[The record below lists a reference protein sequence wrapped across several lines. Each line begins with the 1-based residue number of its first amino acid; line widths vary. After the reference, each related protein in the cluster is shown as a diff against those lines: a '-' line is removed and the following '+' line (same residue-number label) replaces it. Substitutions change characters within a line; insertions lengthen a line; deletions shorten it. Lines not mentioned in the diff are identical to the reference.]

1 MHRHPLAA
9 IGTILLALF
18 FLAPATTAPAR
29 EVNLGVIT
37 VKSKDQ
43 ADRIRARLLK
53 GESFEKLARKL
64 SVGAAASRG
73 GRLGLVPVKRLRP
86 EYKEALKGLVPGK
99 PSAIVPTEEGYT
111 ILMLFPGSAPAVG
124 ATPPA
129 PAKPAAPQA
138 IKEDRFRLA
147 RQKMMAGL
155 EALVAGNQ
163 AEARRHFSQAV
174 GYNPRQDSAPF
185 FLDMVEEL
193 KAGKYSAKA
202 VGTFAEGFLAMLQ
215 GEVKG
220 ALTLFSKAATQDP
233 RLWQA
238 KLFEANML
246 GEMGQKQQAAQ
257 LWHEVLKQNPRAALA
272 HVSLGVLALEQKNV
286 QEAKDQFH
294 KALAIDPNLATAYYH
309 LGSLALRQGDLKEA
323 ERQLKAAIA
332 ADPYLDQAYNDLGL
346 VMAYSGRAEQ
356 AKKYYRKALDINPE
370 YAAVH
375 LNLGTLYA
383 RLKRYNQAIDEFNKA
398 LALMPAMAEAHN
410 NLAAAYVL
418 KKDWDKAI
426 KHADLALKLHFP
438 VPKNILE
445 AIAPHR
451 KKQ

>member
-1 MHRHPLAA
+1 MHRHLLAA
-9 IGTILLALF
+9 IGTILLAL
-18 FLAPATTAPAR
+18 LCLTPATPAQAR
-29 EVNLGVIT
+29 EVDLGVIT
-37 VKSKDQ
+37 VKSKAQ

-53 GESFEKLARKL
+53 GESFEKLARKH

-73 GRLGLVPVKRLRP
+73 GRLGLVPMKRLRP
-86 EYKEALKGLVPGK
+86 EYKEALKGLAPGK

-111 ILMLFPGSAPAVG
+111 ILMLFPGT
-124 ATPPA
+124 ATATAPA
-129 PAKPAAPQA
+129 PAPGKPSSPVV
-138 IKEDRFRLA
+138 KEDRFRLA

-185 FLDMVEEL
+185 FLDMMEEL

-220 ALTLFSKAATQDP
+220 ALALFKKAAAQDP

-238 KLFEANML
+238 KLFEGNML
-246 GEMGQKQQAAQ
+246 GELGQKERAAQ
-257 LWHEVLKQNPRAALA
+257 LWRQVLKQNPRAALA
-272 HVSLGVLALEQKNV
+272 HISLGVQALEMKKLE
-286 QEAKDQFH
+286 EAKDQFR
-294 KALAIDPNLATAYYH
+294 KALAIDPDLATAYYH
-309 LGSLALRQGDLKEA
+309 LGNLALRQGDLKEA

-346 VMAYSGRAEQ
+346 VMAYSGRLDQ

-383 RLKRYNQAIDEFNKA
+383 RQKLYNQAIDEFNKA

-418 KKDWDKAI
+418 KKDWPNAI
-426 KHADLALKLHFP
+426 KHADIALKLRFP
-438 VPKNILE
+438 VPENVLK
-445 AIAPHR
+445 AIEPHR
-451 KKQ
+451 KKK

>member
-1 MHRHPLAA
+1 MHRHLLAA
-9 IGTILLALF
+9 VGTILLALF
-18 FLAPATTAPAR
+18 CLSPVTPAQAR
-29 EVNLGVIT
+29 EVDLGVIT

-86 EYKEALKGLVPGK
+86 EYNEALKGLAPGK

-111 ILMLFPGSAPAVG
+111 ILMVFPGTATA
-124 ATPPA
+124 ATPA
-129 PAKPAAPQA
+129 PETAKSTPSPK

-155 EALVAGNQ
+155 EALVAGNY

-185 FLDMVEEL
+185 FLNMMEEL

-202 VGTFAEGFLAMLQ
+202 VSTFGEGFLAMLQ

-220 ALTLFSKAATQDP
+220 ALALFKKASAQDP

-246 GEMGQKQQAAQ
+246 GELGQKERAAQ
-257 LWHEVLKQNPRAALA
+257 LWHQVLKQNPQAALA
-272 HVSLGVLALEQKNV
+272 HVSLGVLALEQKKI
-286 QEAKDQFH
+286 QEAKDQFN

-309 LGSLALRQGDLKEA
+309 LGNLALRQGDLKEA

-346 VMAYSGRAEQ
+346 AMAYKGRVDQ
-356 AKKYYRKALDINPE
+356 ARKYYQKALEINPE

-383 RLKRYNQAIDEFNKA
+383 RQKRYNQAIDEFNKA

-418 KKDWDKAI
+418 KKDWPNAI
-426 KHADLALKLHFP
+426 KHADIALKLRFP
-438 VPKNILE
+438 VPENILK
-445 AIAPHR
+445 AIEPHR
-451 KKQ
+451 KKP